1 MAPPQIMYSQTNYL
15 AIADVLE
22 AGNKLPENV
31 HEGRKNVMM
40 LSLRMLLLKQN
51 QMVMMRIT
59 IARASMKICHLLCV
73 IGLQWG
79 VREGKNIK
87 PLMCHH
93 SGSSKFAH
101 QCCQEVGNDQ
111 FCNPL
116 QCVVLTMRG
125 TSSPILPLLQNWMMK
140 SKTTIEKREKLIDL
154 QWEMCTSQRLM
165 VVKK

>member
-31 HEGRKNVMM
+31 HEGRKNVML

-73 IGLQWG
+73 IGLQ
-79 VREGKNIK
+79 
-87 PLMCHH
+87 
-93 SGSSKFAH
+93 
-101 QCCQEVGNDQ
+101 
-111 FCNPL
+111 
-116 QCVVLTMRG
+116 
-125 TSSPILPLLQNWMMK
+125 
-140 SKTTIEKREKLIDL
+140 
-154 QWEMCTSQRLM
+154 
-165 VVKK
+165 